1 MLLAILITTFAQY
14 VLTIPLLKEYVQEKA
29 FEVSYATIDR
39 VADISSFAL
48 LERTDENRL
57 NLQESMKKIQKSHIN
72 GLLGISIYES
82 QKEQDILTFKYL
94 AGFSCNK
101 NKETINPKELYN
113 HTPDSYDYVCK
124 NHLFHSYRF
133 IKPISY
139 KYNQKNILLGY
150 VILYYDKDAI
160 NSVVNRIVDFI
171 FTIAISTLL
180 IATLFVYFTGVKFT
194 SPILQITD
202 AAADVAKGDLTIQL
216 DINTNDEVER
226 LAQQFNK
233 MVNGLQEKEKMQKF
247 VSNST
252 IDMIQDTKKN
262 KILLG
267 GEYRTLTF
275 MFCDIRGF
283 TELSE
288 SKDPST
294 VVEIINFYLNIQA
307 NIIKKNDGDVDKF
320 IGDEV
325 MASFSGE
332 HSVLKAI
339 NCSIEIQKK
348 IKEENK
354 KRLKNSKI
362 ICEVG
367 IGINQGS
374 VIVGNIG
381 SNDRMDFTSIGHAV
395 NIAARLCSKAKAK
408 QISIEKTTY
417 DNSLLKYDVD
427 VEEPIKVKG
436 VSYALE
442 TYSLK
447 YV

>member
-1 MLLAILITTFAQY
+1 VLLAILITTFAQY
-14 VLTIPLLKEYVQEKA
+14 FLTIPLLKEYVQKKA

-57 NLQESMKKIQKSHIN
+57 NLKESIKKIQKSHIN
-72 GLLGISIYES
+72 GLLNISIYES
-82 QKEQDILTFKYL
+82 LKEKDHMSFKYL
-94 AGFSCNK
+94 AGFGCEEHNQ
-101 NKETINPKELYN
+101 TISKKELN
-113 HTPDSYDYVCK
+113 RATPNSYTYSCK
-124 NHLFHSYRF
+124 NNLFQTYRF

-139 KYNQKNILLGY
+139 KYHQGDVLLGY
-150 VILYYDKDAI
+150 VVLYYDKDAI
-160 NSVVNRIVDFI
+160 NSVVKRIVDLI
-171 FTIAISTLL
+171 FSITISTLL
-180 IATLFVYFTGVKFT
+180 ISTLFVYFIGVKFT

-202 AAADVAKGDLTIQL
+202 AAADVAKGDLTIHL

-233 MVNGLQEKEKMQKF
+233 MVNGLHEKEKMQKF

-262 KILLG
+262 EILLG
-267 GEYRTLTF
+267 GEYRNLTF
-275 MFCDIRGF
+275 IFCDIRGF
-283 TELSE
+283 TALSE
-288 SKDPST
+288 SKEPST

-339 NCSIEIQKK
+339 NSAIEIQKK

-354 KRLKNSKI
+354 KRLKNGET

-367 IGINQGS
+367 IGINHGS

-381 SNDRMDFTSIGHAV
+381 SKDRMDFTSIGHAV

-417 DNSLLKYDVD
+417 DNSKLKYDVEI
-427 VEEPIKVKG
+427 EEPIKVKG
-436 VSYALE
+436 VSYALK
-442 TYSLK
+442 TYSIK